1 MYILSII
8 AFVGCETGGSCSIL
22 TSSNT
27 YLYFGLNSLQPAYLI
42 VGDRNTGF
50 NPQLS
55 GRDFSVYVVIEEV
68 RILHDP
74 PVSHLMVFNATFNNI
89 SVISW
94 W

>member
-1 MYILSII
+1 M
-8 AFVGCETGGSCSIL
+8 
-22 TSSNT
+22 
-27 YLYFGLNSLQPAYLI
+27 YFGLNSLQPAYLI

-74 PVSHLMVFNATFNNI
+74 PVSHPTNAIMESMYITMKCRVNLVHVSQLNFD
-89 SVISW
+89 
-94 W
+94 